1 MNHIAAIHFCIVAD
15 SGGFEPPTARFVAEY
30 SIQLSYE
37 STKGAHYRFV
47 IIPVKLFDSMN
58 HQIRTENPTITRLCI
73 NGGEGGIRT
82 PDTLLRCTPLAG
94 ERLRPLGHLSA
105 TRGASYPSSP
115 RPQSQKLQKN

>member
-1 MNHIAAIHFCIVAD
+1 MACSDASHLNMAD

-37 STKGAHYRFV
+37 SVWCFYTRSPLV
-47 IIPVKLFDSMN
+47 DS
-58 HQIRTENPTITRLCI
+58 PARLTPDLLN